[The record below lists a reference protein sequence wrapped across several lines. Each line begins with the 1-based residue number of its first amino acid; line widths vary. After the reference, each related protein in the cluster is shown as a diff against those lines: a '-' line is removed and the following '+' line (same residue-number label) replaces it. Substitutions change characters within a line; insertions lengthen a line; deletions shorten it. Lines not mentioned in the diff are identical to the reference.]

1 MAFAKYF
8 FINQNYLCLLMK
20 QVALVIFQVLTD
32 ATGAAV
38 VCKISEESREEKK
51 SNVETQEEQT
61 SNREEQGEEIGH
73 EEV

>member
-1 MAFAKYF
+1 M
-8 FINQNYLCLLMK
+8 
-20 QVALVIFQVLTD
+20 VLVIFQVLTD

-38 VCKISEESREEKK
+38 VCKISEKGQEEQK
-51 SNVETQEEQT
+51 SNEETQEEQT

>member
-1 MAFAKYF
+1 
-8 FINQNYLCLLMK
+8 MK
-20 QVALVIFQVLTD
+20 QAVRYLVIFQVLTD

-38 VCKISEESREEKK
+38 VCKISEESQEEQK
-51 SNVETQEEQT
+51 SNEETQEEQT

>member
-1 MAFAKYF
+1 
-8 FINQNYLCLLMK
+8 MK

-38 VCKISEESREEKK
+38 VCKISEEE
-51 SNVETQEEQT
+51 QEEQT
-61 SNREEQGEEIGH
+61 SNIEEQGEEIRH